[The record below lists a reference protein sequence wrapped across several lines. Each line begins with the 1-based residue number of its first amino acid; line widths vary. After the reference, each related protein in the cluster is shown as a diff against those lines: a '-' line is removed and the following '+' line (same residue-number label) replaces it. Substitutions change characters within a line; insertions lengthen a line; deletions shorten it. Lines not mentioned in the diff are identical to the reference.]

1 MIPIAPRVATSR
13 ICSNFVT
20 PYICR
25 TMVAVP
31 QHTVRAPVFALP
43 EWAVEIAGLT
53 KVYAAT
59 AKPALD
65 GVTLSIRRGELFG
78 LLGPN
83 GAGKSTLINIL
94 AGLVN
99 KTAGRVKI
107 WDLDVD
113 NDPRGSRGAIGIVP
127 QELHIDPF
135 FTPPEALEVQPALYR
150 LPPPTRP
157 TH

>member
-31 QHTVRAPVFALP
+31 QHTVRAPVSALP

-65 GVTLSIRRGELFG
+65 GVTLSIRRGQLFG

-83 GAGKSTLINIL
+83 GAGKAPLIKIL
-94 AGLVN
+94 ARLVN
-99 KTAGRVKI
+99 QTPGDVPIRG
-107 WDLDVD
+107 LD
-113 NDPRGSRGAIGIVP
+113 
-127 QELHIDPF
+127 IDPH
-135 FTPPEALEVQPALYR
+135 PRVS
-150 LPPPTRP
+150 
-157 TH
+157 